1 MTIDKKFLDT
11 LDQLDLAEATG
22 RVDTILHK
30 QAQAYLDQVSLAG
43 APKTGLRADG
53 LPPAPRKK
61 RSDAG
66 VPKKAPADPDMIV
79 LRLTVKDARD
89 LALHYNGSDAYLAGS
104 VQDQIIDHLRKQL
117 DLLTKQK

>member
-11 LDQLDLAEATG
+11 LDQLDLAETTK
-22 RVDTILHK
+22 RVDAILGKGTPHGPI
-30 QAQAYLDQVSLAG
+30 LTGVT
-43 APKTGLRADG
+43 APT
-53 LPPAPRKK
+53 PAPRKK